1 MVSTCTCRSIF
12 IYGMLM
18 TMSYISAIPQ
28 VFADCHNIISQ
39 QEGTV
44 LQSRRTKVNLKID
57 NELNED

>member
-1 MVSTCTCRSIF
+1 
-12 IYGMLM
+12 MLM
-18 TMSYISAIPQ
+18 TMSYISAIPK

-39 QEGTV
+39 QEETV